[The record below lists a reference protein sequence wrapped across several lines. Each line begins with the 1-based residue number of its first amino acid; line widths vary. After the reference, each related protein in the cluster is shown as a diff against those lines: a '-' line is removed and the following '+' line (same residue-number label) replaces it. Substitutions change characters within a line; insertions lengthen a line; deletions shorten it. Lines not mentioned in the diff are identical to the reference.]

1 MYNVEGKVTKLA
13 RKYVTMDGTPCNCKG
28 SFILSKEAH
37 PFRGGSVSILDQL
50 SLERRTGI
58 VTMNPIWIVSVAIL
72 ILVGFLAGR
81 THKPR

>member
-1 MYNVEGKVTKLA
+1 MGESYTIKEVVSPVGYQIASQIEILA
-13 RKYVTMDGTPCNCKG
+13 EEEMDLKIT
-28 SFILSKEAH
+28 S
-37 PFRGGSVSILDQL
+37 LDQL

-58 VTMNPIWIVSVAIL
+58 VTKNPMWIVSVAIL